1 MYPHSIAIINLS
13 YKYNCMLRSVS
24 STTSPDVEVILN
36 IGGNVKSAYLAQ
48 HSVHR
53 EFLSFQ

>member
-1 MYPHSIAIINLS
+1 MYPHSIAIIILS

-24 STTSPDVEVILN
+24 LTTCPDMEVILN

-48 HSVHR
+48 RSVHR
-53 EFLSFQ
+53 GLLSFQ